1 VLQRST
7 NDQLA
12 HEEMFNFLS
21 HKINTNQNDTKIPSY
36 PSQIGNHLEN
46 KQDAGGRG
54 KNPHTLLVGMS
65 TSTTTI
71 EVSMEVLQKLKNRS
85 AL

>member
-36 PSQIGNHLEN
+36 PSQIAYHQES
-46 KQDAGGRG
+46 KQQMLVRKQEG
-54 KNPHTLLVGMS
+54 KRNPYTLMVGM
-65 TSTTTI
+65 
-71 EVSMEVLQKLKNRS
+71 
-85 AL
+85 